1 MANNNGIDVTELLHL
16 ALPNWEDPI
25 HRRCIAA
32 GLVNIVYVLETNPNQ
47 AKELCCLLQ
56 FEVKETAIDEH
67 DKSVYGAVF
76 EWRGKEKA
84 GPGGPPSEVVAFR
97 GTLLRPR
104 NILEDLI
111 LDFKVAIAHFNS
123 IERID
128 KGLPF
133 LRNSLHRNGCQN
145 IWITGH
151 SLGAAIALAAARK
164 LEQKERRELEA
175 HLFNPPF
182 LSPTFPQ
189 LKVFE
194 RIAKILVGTR
204 KCAPSFQCSQSQE
217 ICKHIQ
223 GPSEALAFQMGL
235 KDESKLLELY
245 GDFLRYSDW
254 IPNLYVNEKDLIC
267 ATYLHYFEVWKG
279 IYEQK
284 SHLVHESMKYFF
296 CFEVATK
303 KTPWHIVPSAK
314 VFRVGRHFFS
324 NHHGICQWWSKNLQ
338 VKSIEYI
345 PPDEVTHCNF
355 NRLQKSVVL
364 HNKDG
369 DDANHSSY

>member
-97 GTLLRPR
+97 
-104 NILEDLI
+104 
-111 LDFKVAIAHFNS
+111 
-123 IERID
+123 
-128 KGLPF
+128 
-133 LRNSLHRNGCQN
+133 
-145 IWITGH
+145 
-151 SLGAAIALAAARK
+151 ARK

-245 GDFLRYSDW
+245 GDFLHYSDW

>member
-1 MANNNGIDVTELLHL
+1 MELTHL

-25 HRRCIAA
+25 HRRCIAV

-47 AKELCCLLQ
+47 AKELCCLLE
-56 FEVKETAIDEH
+56 FEVEETAIDEH
-67 DKSVYGAVF
+67 DKSIYGAVF

-84 GPGGPPSEVVAFR
+84 GPGGPPLGVLAFR
-97 GTLLRPR
+97 
-104 NILEDLI
+104 
-111 LDFKVAIAHFNS
+111 
-123 IERID
+123 
-128 KGLPF
+128 
-133 LRNSLHRNGCQN
+133 
-145 IWITGH
+145 
-151 SLGAAIALAAARK
+151 ARK
-164 LEQKERRELEA
+164 LEPKERREL

-182 LSPTFPQ
+182 FSPTFPQ

-194 RIAKILVGTR
+194 RIAKILVGTH

-223 GPSEALAFQMGL
+223 GTSEASALQMGL
-235 KDESKLLELY
+235 KDKSKLLELY
-245 GDFLRYSDW
+245 GDFLHYSDW

-267 ATYLHYFEVWKG
+267 VTYLHYFEVWKG

-303 KTPWHIVPSAK
+303 KTPWHIVPSTK
-314 VFRVGRHFFS
+314 VFRVARHCFS

-369 DDANHSSY
+369 DDASHLSY